1 MVAAPVNKDD
11 VSAYKDMKLIFEKST
26 VAGRAIK
33 SGSILTLE
41 DLAFKKPG
49 DGIPAADYKTVI
61 GKMAKANL
69 PADHKFVE
77 DDFA

>member
-1 MVAAPVNKDD
+1 MIAAPVNKDD
-11 VSAYKDMKLIFEKST
+11 VSAYKDMKLIFEKSI
-26 VAGRAIK
+26 VAGRIIK
-33 SGSILTLE
+33 AGSILTLE

-49 DGIPAADYKTVI
+49 DGITAAHYKSVI
-61 GKMAKANL
+61 GKTVKADL